1 MTDVAGI
8 LARYGIAVE
17 CEKDRE
23 YLLDLVRRL
32 SEPWLRPGFKPPV
45 MDEAASVLMS
55 LLVCPKEGAW
65 ARNQAHVQEQSSQ
78 ANEMLRHLS
87 PVGKLTSE
95 ISYEEM
101 LAFEMVGYRMPNMPG
116 SQMCIH
122 GDEAGKCDECWKLI
136 QSHKEQSSQASTVTC
151 KDTASSN
158 REDFTPGAI

>member
-8 LARYGIAVE
+8 LARYGITID

-23 YLLDLVRRL
+23 YLLGLVRRL

-55 LLVCPKEGAW
+55 LLVCPTKDTS
-65 ARNQAHVQEQSSQ
+65 ARNLANVQ
-78 ANEMLRHLS
+78 
-87 PVGKLTSE
+87 
-95 ISYEEM
+95 
-101 LAFEMVGYRMPNMPG
+101 
-116 SQMCIH
+116 
-122 GDEAGKCDECWKLI
+122 
-136 QSHKEQSSQASTVTC
+136 EQSSQASTVTC